1 MQATVK
7 SNDNG
12 KHCFDRERVNK
23 KLFNVAHWK
32 NKWIS
37 WPKNQR
43 LTMKFVEKKKWK
55 SKYGW

>member
-23 KLFNVAHWK
+23 RIFNAAH
-32 NKWIS
+32 
-37 WPKNQR
+37 
-43 LTMKFVEKKKWK
+43 
-55 SKYGW
+55 